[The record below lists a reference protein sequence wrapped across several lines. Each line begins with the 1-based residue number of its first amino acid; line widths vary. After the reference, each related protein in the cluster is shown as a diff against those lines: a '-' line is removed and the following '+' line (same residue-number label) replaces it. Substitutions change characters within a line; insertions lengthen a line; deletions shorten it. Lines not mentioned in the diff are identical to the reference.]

1 MISAVGY
8 SDWCSEFFAQEL
20 VSLYKEKEDVR
31 ETSDVSKQ
39 TFLNEE

>member
-1 MISAVGY
+1 MISAVEY

-20 VSLYKEKEDVR
+20 VSLYKEKDVR
-31 ETSDVSKQ
+31 ETSHVSKQ